1 MPKRISKVI
10 SSVEK
15 EGLDTLL
22 VAKPTNLRYLCGY
35 TGSNGLFL
43 ITPKEKVF
51 ITDFRYKDQV
61 FQEIHGNGIP
71 NFKIIIGERDIYTEL
86 PKLNALKRKNLRLGF
101 ESQMLPYQ
109 LYLKLKS
116 LLPQVLLVP
125 TENLVEKIAAKKDK
139 TEIQKIKKAVR
150 ITDKV
155 FQKILNMLKPDV
167 KENEIALELE
177 YQLKKEG
184 AEGIAFEP
192 IVASG
197 TRSSMPHG
205 RASEKKI
212 KKGEFV
218 TLDFGAIV
226 GGYVSDLTRTVVVG
240 KPSSRQKSI
249 YNIVASAQM
258 KGIIS
263 LKSGKPCKEVDQ
275 IVRNYIKQRGF
286 GPNFGHGTGH
296 GIGLQ
301 VHEFP
306 TLSSRSS
313 DTLEEN
319 MVVTVEPGIYI
330 SGWGGVRIEDDVLV
344 THNGP
349 LVLNSAPKELIEI

>member
-1 MPKRISKVI
+1 MSNRISKVL
-10 SSVEK
+10 SSLEK
-15 EGLDTLL
+15 EGIDALL
-22 VAKPTNLRYLCGY
+22 IAKPTNLRYLCGY
-35 TGSNGLFL
+35 TGSNGLLL

-61 FQEIHGNGIP
+61 RQEIQKNGVP
-71 NFKIIIGERDIYTEL
+71 NFKSIIGERDIFTEL
-86 PKLNALKRKNLRLGF
+86 PKLNPLKRKNLRLGF
-101 ESQMLPYQ
+101 EGQSVTYQ
-109 LYLKLKS
+109 IYLKLKD
-116 LLPQVLLVP
+116 LLPHLLLVP
-125 TENLVEKIAAKKDK
+125 TENLVEKIAAKKEK
-139 TEIQKIKKAVR
+139 TEIQKIKQAVK

-155 FQKILNMLKPDV
+155 FHRILDMLKPGV
-167 KENEIALELE
+167 KENEVAIELE
-177 YQLKKEG
+177 YQLKQEG

-197 TRSSMPHG
+197 VRSSMPHG

-212 KKGEFV
+212 KRNEFV

-226 GGYVSDLTRTVVVG
+226 DGYVSDLTRTVVVG
-240 KPSSRQKSI
+240 KANARQKQI
-249 YNIVASAQM
+249 YHIVGSAQK

-263 LKSGKPCKEVDQ
+263 LKSGKPCKEVDR
-275 IVRNYIKQRGF
+275 IVRNHIKEKGF

-301 VHEFP
+301 VHELP
-306 TLSSRSS
+306 TLNSKSS

-319 MVVTVEPGIYI
+319 MVVTIEPGIYI

-344 THNGP
+344 TGNGP